1 MGWII
6 TSMTV
11 VGYLVGWVTF
21 GGMAGRRS
29 LARHPKRSRR
39 DYRCDAV
46 SAVIFLGAIWPA
58 YLFVL
63 GIGEGIDILLLREGD
78 PRVTRKERKAK
89 LRQQAE
95 EWRQREIEEI
105 EDRLKAAR
113 AEIRMAERQRMRDW
127 DKRFQE
133 MDEGIERR

>member
-6 TSMTV
+6 CLAIAFYLA
-11 VGYLVGWVTF
+11 VGLASAPSRYRRMCSRGADLDTFDEDFYASVAPWLVLIWPVYYLFSWPSQLVGWV
-21 GGMAGRRS
+21 MRR
-29 LARHPKRSRR
+29 
-39 DYRCDAV
+39 
-46 SAVIFLGAIWPA
+46 
-58 YLFVL
+58 
-63 GIGEGIDILLLREGD
+63 E
-78 PRVTRKERKAK
+78 PRGERKAK